1 MLISFLFLSEIY
13 LVCHFSRIMS
23 VISLVNYAGNSK
35 LPDDIM
41 RSLVTRSTDNA
52 SLSELAR
59 AYGYTEGP
67 AVGVAVNVSPDTGEI
82 RGGTLALYGED
93 NPVVFKANMGV
104 RKIWAEAI
112 SAVQLNRFSLDC
124 SWQSEEGQDPRQ
136 YSLLGRRVLS
146 LF

>member
-1 MLISFLFLSEIY
+1 
-13 LVCHFSRIMS
+13 MS

-112 SAVQLNRFSLDC
+112 SAVQLNRFPWTAAGSQRRDRILGSIHCLGAGC
-124 SWQSEEGQDPRQ
+124 S
-136 YSLLGRRVLS
+136 VC
-146 LF
+146 F